1 MAAMER
7 ELPLI
12 LAAAPSC
19 DTATATAPHS
29 PPAGFWAAVAVWTAR
44 PQVANRRLSGCL
56 LQAERE
62 VDCSACG
69 SAAAGLREVLAE
81 LLPGLEAEAGPGME
95 LLLPPRVELLKVL
108 LRTVIPKAGAA
119 TCTEIVLQDFL
130 NNTATFIPIDG
141 QIAESCTFRK
151 NNMYRLKLR
160 HDKEDESSWFISIS
174 ILYPEEWDA
183 DGILYPKTAWLT
195 DVLLTKIVKWSAE
208 NKKSYF
214 KSTLSLIPVEKYSQ
228 YYHNLKAKYKEIVKI
243 WPEVTNPEKFVY
255 EDVAIATY
263 LLILWE
269 DERAEKGLTDKQS
282 FIDLGCG
289 NGLLVHILT
298 NEGHPGR
305 GIDVRKRKI
314 WDMFGPQTRLEECA
328 ITPSDDFLF
337 PEVDWLI
344 GNHSDELTPWIP
356 VVAARSSYSCRYFV
370 LPCCFYD
377 FYGKY
382 CRREPKNTQYRA
394 YLNFITEVGSVCGFK
409 VEEDCLRIPSTK
421 RVCLIGNQR
430 TYPLSSEERLDEERT
445 QYISERYSCTL
456 STNNHFSDVI
466 ASTSLHLAPDMKH
479 CSNAYDSMV
488 QDTSAEMN
496 SLASSKW
503 LAGFQPREKIQ
514 KVRNC
519 ATLPRDFTDDVVLQ
533 VAKELLKIN
542 QDSFQNSNDE
552 DNTGNWNKGG
562 SLPLKNVA
570 DLLDS
575 SALQRL
581 KNECGGLKTLLR
593 NYCQVFEV
601 ARGQVQIRDWTKEKQ
616 TKKQS
621 PGARKMPLD
630 TSKSRLCW
638 FFLNHPDGCPRNAEK
653 CPFAHGTEELRPRTV
668 K

>member
-1 MAAMER
+1 MER
-7 ELPLI
+7 ELPLDP
-12 LAAAPSC
+12 AVASAPL
-19 DTATATAPHS
+19 
-29 PPAGFWAAVAVWTAR
+29 GFWAAVDVWTLK
-44 PQVANRRLSGCL
+44 PQVANRRLSGCRL
-56 LQAERE
+56 EAERE
-62 VDCSACG
+62 VSCG
-69 SAAAGLREVLAE
+69 AAAGLGLGLVVAE
-81 LLPGLEAEAGPGME
+81 LLPGLRSGAVPELDELIPRRAER
-95 LLLPPRVELLKVL
+95 LRVV
-108 LRTVIPKAGAA
+108 LRTVIPKAGVA
-119 TCTEIVLQDFL
+119 TGSEIVLQDFL
-130 NNTATFIPIDG
+130 NNTATFIPVDG
-141 QIAESCTFRK
+141 QIAESCTFKK
-151 NNMYRLKLR
+151 NNIYRIKLQQV
-160 HDKEDESSWFISIS
+160 KGDESSWSISIS

-195 DVLLTKIVKWSAE
+195 DVLLTKIVKWSTE
-208 NKKSYF
+208 SKKSYF
-214 KSTLSLIPVEKYSQ
+214 KNTLSLISVEKYSE

-314 WDMFGPQTRLEECA
+314 WDMYGPQTRLEECT

-337 PEVDWLI
+337 PDVDWLI

-377 FYGKY
+377 FHGKY
-382 CRREPKNTQYRA
+382 CRRETTNTQYRA

-430 TYPLSSEERLDEERT
+430 TYPVFNEERLDKERT
-445 QYISERYSCTL
+445 QYIRERCSFTL
-456 STNNHFSDVI
+456 STETNHFSEAI
-466 ASTSLHLAPDMKH
+466 TSSLFAHDMTH
-479 CSNAYDSMV
+479 CSSAEHSMV
-488 QDTSAEMN
+488 QGTSAEVD
-496 SLASSKW
+496 SFVSSMW
-503 LAGFQPREKIQ
+503 LADFQPREKAQ
-514 KVRNC
+514 KIRNC
-519 ATLPRDFTDDVVLQ
+519 ATLPRDFTDRVVLQ
-533 VAKELLKIN
+533 VAKALLKAN
-542 QDSFQNSNDE
+542 QDPCKNSNNE
-552 DNTGNWNKGG
+552 DNTGYWNKGG

-570 DLLDS
+570 ALLGS
-575 SALQRL
+575 SALQKL

-593 NYCQVFEV
+593 NNCQVFEV
-601 ARGQVQIRDWTKEKQ
+601 VHGQVQIRDWTKEEQTRKQ
-616 TKKQS
+616 TS
-621 PGARKMPLD
+621 GARKMPLD
-630 TSKSRLCW
+630 TCKTRLCW
-638 FFLNHPDGCPRNAEK
+638 FFVNHPDGCPRSAEK
-653 CPFAHGTEELRPRTV
+653 CPFAHGTEELRPRTATR